1 MLISQ
6 LALRPILSL
15 ILSLCAASALLSGC
29 GTIMSSAGAG
39 PIEEDPGERT
49 FAQQM
54 TDESIETKALVN
66 INAADEAYDQAH
78 LSVVSYN
85 GFLLLVGQ
93 VPSEALKAL
102 ATDVTR
108 DLEAVRRIYNEL
120 EVGPETS
127 AGTRT
132 NDTWITTQVKSKL
145 LASSDTPGRRVKV
158 VTENA
163 VAYLMGLLTA
173 EEADRSALEAAEVKS
188 VTRVVQLFELIS
200 APAI

>member
-66 INAADEAYDQAH
+66 IKAADEAYDQAH

-85 GFLLLVGQ
+85 GYLLLVGQ

-163 VAYLMGLLTA
+163 VVYLMGLLTA
-173 EEADRSALEAAEVKS
+173 AEADRSALEAAEVKS
-188 VTRVVQLFELIS
+188 VTRVVQLFEIITE
-200 APAI
+200 PAI

>member
-6 LALRPILSL
+6 LALRPIL

-93 VPSEALKAL
+93 VPSETLKAL

-163 VAYLMGLLTA
+163 VVYLMGLLTA
-173 EEADRSALEAAEVKS
+173 AEADRSALEAAEVKS
-188 VTRVVQLFELIS
+188 VTRVVQLFEIITE
-200 APAI
+200 PAI

>member
-6 LALRPILSL
+6 PALRPILSL

-163 VAYLMGLLTA
+163 VVYLMGLLTA
-173 EEADRSALEAAEVKS
+173 AEADRSALEAAEVKS
-188 VTRVVQLFELIS
+188 VKRVVQLFEIITE
-200 APAI
+200 PAI

>member
-6 LALRPILSL
+6 LALRPIL

-85 GFLLLVGQ
+85 GFLLLIGQ
-93 VPSEALKAL
+93 VPSETLKAL

-120 EVGPETS
+120 EVGPATS

-163 VAYLMGLLTA
+163 VVYLMGLLTA
-173 EEADRSALEAAEVKS
+173 AEADRSALEAAEVKS
-188 VTRVVQLFELIS
+188 VTRVVQLFEIITE
-200 APAI
+200 PAI

>member
-6 LALRPILSL
+6 LALRPLL

-158 VTENA
+158 VTENG
-163 VAYLMGLLTA
+163 VVYLMGLLTA
-173 EEADRSALEAAEVKS
+173 AEADRSALEAAEVKS
-188 VTRVVQLFELIS
+188 VTRVVQLFEIITE
-200 APAI
+200 PAI